1 MVISLIE
8 NSRRIYDELVEQE
21 IIPAMELEQEATIN
35 EKEMVEVVE
44 KLDSAIEVMD
54 KEIAESD
61 SVEKT

>member
-1 MVISLIE
+1 
-8 NSRRIYDELVEQE
+8 
-21 IIPAMELEQEATIN
+21 MELEQEATIN

>member
-1 MVISLIE
+1 M
-8 NSRRIYDELVEQE
+8 VEQE

-61 SVEKT
+61 SVENVSE